1 MPIFEFNK
9 LVRDKLR
16 EEYKR
21 TGQKATYRKL
31 SAAEYKKQLIN
42 KIAEELVEID
52 INSEGS
58 EIIGELGDIKQVV
71 MDFMKACDIGDDQV
85 EAARQAKFDKKG
97 GFEGRTYVMSLE
109 LNSEDKKWI
118 EYYRKRPDV
127 FKET

>member
-1 MPIFEFNK
+1 MPTFEFNK

-16 EEYKR
+16 EEYIR
-21 TGQKATYRKL
+21 IGQKATYRKL
-31 SAAEYKKQLIN
+31 SAAEYKKQLVN
-42 KIAEELVEID
+42 KIAEELIEID
-52 INSEGS
+52 INGEKS

-71 MDFMKACDIGDDQV
+71 MDFMKVCDITDNQV

-97 GFEGRTYVMSLE
+97 GFEGRNYVTSLE
-109 LNSEDKKWI
+109 LKPDDKEWI